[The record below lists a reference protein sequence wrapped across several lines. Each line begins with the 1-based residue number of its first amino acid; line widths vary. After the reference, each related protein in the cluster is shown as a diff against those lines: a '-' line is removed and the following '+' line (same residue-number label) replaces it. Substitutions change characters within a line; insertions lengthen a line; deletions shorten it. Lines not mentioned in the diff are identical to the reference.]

1 MATRVENVPGISIL
15 VDDLIA
21 VRNQLGNLARSRL
34 RRRIGSHSG
43 AREIQLR
50 GRGMEYEESRAYVY
64 GDDVRTMDWRVM
76 ARTGEAH
83 TKVFA
88 EEKERCCLIAVDLSA
103 SMFFGTRFA
112 FKSWAAAQVAA
123 HLGWL
128 ASLAGERI
136 GGLVASPE
144 YHSEIRPGKTRRGL
158 LGVFHHMARAAALRP
173 AGPGDSNRLNYLLNE
188 LSRVARPGAEVLLIS
203 DFLGCDRQTQRLL
216 SSICRHN
223 QVHAYWIYDGSEVD
237 DWPTGN
243 YPIVNQQPILNQ
255 QRNLHLDLADI
266 QHREW
271 LNEQQQNHRQCVESL
286 CASFNIP
293 LLAVSCNSD
302 ISPQILQGMQ
312 TAS

>member
-1 MATRVENVPGISIL
+1 MAARVENVWGISIL

-21 VRNQLGNLARSRL
+21 VRNQLGGLARSRL
-34 RRRIGSHSG
+34 RRRIGSHTG

-76 ARTGEAH
+76 ARTGKAH

-128 ASLAGERI
+128 ANLAGERI

-144 YHSEIRPGKTRRGL
+144 YHSEIRPGKTRSGL
-158 LGVFHHMARAAALRP
+158 LGVFHHLARAAELRP
-173 AGPGDSNRLNYLLNE
+173 PGPGDSNRLNYLLNE
-188 LSRVARPGAEVLLIS
+188 LSRVARPGADVLLIS
-203 DFLGCDRQTQRLL
+203 DFLGCDRQTQRVL
-216 SSICRHN
+216 SNICRHN
-223 QVHAYWIYDGSEVD
+223 QVHAYWIYDNSEVD
-237 DWPTGN
+237 DWPTGD
-243 YPIVNQQPILNQ
+243 YPILNQ
-255 QRNLHLDLADI
+255 QRNLRLDLHDI
-266 QHREW
+266 QHRLW
-271 LNEQQQNHRQCVESL
+271 LSEQQQNHRQCVESL

-312 TAS
+312 TSS

>member
-1 MATRVENVPGISIL
+1 MAAKVKSVAGISIL

-21 VRNQLGNLARSRL
+21 VRIQLGGLARSRL
-34 RRRIGSHSG
+34 RRRIGSRSG

-128 ASLAGERI
+128 ASFAGERI

-144 YHSEIRPGKTRRGL
+144 YHSEIRPGKTRSGL
-158 LGVFHHMARAAALRP
+158 LGVFHHLARAAELRP
-173 AGPGDSNRLNYLLNE
+173 PGPSDSNRLNYLLSE
-188 LSRVARPGAEVLLIS
+188 LSRVVRPGADVLLIS
-203 DFLGCDRQTQRLL
+203 DFLGCDRQTQQLL

-223 QVHAYWIYDGSEVD
+223 QIHAYWIYDDSEVD
-237 DWPTGN
+237 DWPPGN
-243 YPIVNQQPILNQ
+243 YPILSQPH
-255 QRNLHLDLADI
+255 NLLLELDDI
-266 QHREW
+266 RHRAW
-271 LNEQQQNHRQCVESL
+271 LTERQEDHRQCVESL
-286 CASFNIP
+286 CANFNIP
-293 LLAVSCNSD
+293 LQAVSCNRD
-302 ISPQILQGMQ
+302 ISPQILQGMR
-312 TAS
+312 SSS

>member
-1 MATRVENVPGISIL
+1 MAAKVKSVAGISIL

-21 VRNQLGNLARSRL
+21 VRNQLGGLARSRL
-34 RRRIGSHSG
+34 RRRIGSRSG

-128 ASLAGERI
+128 ASFAGERI

-144 YHSEIRPGKTRRGL
+144 YHSEIRPGKTRSGL
-158 LGVFHHMARAAALRP
+158 LGVFHHLARAAELRP
-173 AGPGDSNRLNYLLNE
+173 PGPSDSNRLNYLLSE
-188 LSRVARPGAEVLLIS
+188 LSRVVRPGADVLLIS
-203 DFLGCDRQTQRLL
+203 DFLGCDRQTQQLL

-223 QVHAYWIYDGSEVD
+223 QVHAYWIYDDIEVD
-237 DWPTGN
+237 DWAPGI
-243 YPIVNQQPILNQ
+243 YPILSQPH
-255 QRNLHLDLADI
+255 NLLLELDDI
-266 QHREW
+266 RHRAW
-271 LNEQQQNHRQCVESL
+271 LTERQEDHRQCVESL
-286 CASFNIP
+286 CANFNIP
-293 LLAVSCNSD
+293 LLAVSCNRD
-302 ISPQILQGMQ
+302 ISPQILQGMR
-312 TAS
+312 SSS

>member
-1 MATRVENVPGISIL
+1 MVARVDNVAGISIL

-21 VRNQLGNLARSRL
+21 VRNQLGNPVRSRL
-34 RRRIGSHSG
+34 RRRNGSHSG

-158 LGVFHHMARAAALRP
+158 LSVFHHLERAAELRP
-173 AGPGDSNRLNYLLNE
+173 PGPGDSNRLNYLLNE
-188 LSRVARPGAEVLLIS
+188 ISRVARPGADVLLIS
-203 DFLGCDRQTQRLL
+203 DFLGCDRQTHGLL
-216 SSICRHN
+216 SNICRHN
-223 QVHAYWIYDGSEVD
+223 QVHAYWIYDNSEVD
-237 DWPTGN
+237 DWPVGN
-243 YPIVNQQPILNQ
+243 YPILNQ
-255 QRNLHLDLADI
+255 QHNLRLDLADV

-302 ISPQILQGMQ
+302 ISPQILPGMQ

>member
-1 MATRVENVPGISIL
+1 MAEAVKNIPGISIH

-21 VRNQLGNLARSRL
+21 VRNQLGNLSRSKH
-34 RRRIGSHSG
+34 RRHNSSNSG
-43 AREIQLR
+43 AREIKLR

-88 EEKERCCLIAVDLSA
+88 EEKERCCLLAVDLSG

-128 ASLAGERI
+128 ASFAGERI

-144 YHSEIRPGKTRRGL
+144 YHCEIRPGKTRSGL
-158 LGVFHHMARAAALRP
+158 LGVFHHLARAAELRP
-173 AGPGDSNRLNYLLNE
+173 PGPSDSNRLNFLLNE
-188 LSRVARPGAEVLLIS
+188 LSRVARPGADILLIS
-203 DFLGCDRQTQRLL
+203 DFLGSDRQTQQAL
-216 SSICRHN
+216 SAICRHN
-223 QVHAYWIYDGSEVD
+223 QVHAYWIHDCSEVE
-237 DWPTGN
+237 DWLPGN
-243 YPIVNQQPILNQ
+243 YPIWNQQHNMRLDLDDLQ
-255 QRNLHLDLADI
+255 QRT
-266 QHREW
+266 W
-271 LNEQQQNHRQCVESL
+271 LNDQQQDHGRRVQSL

-293 LLAVSCNSD
+293 LATISCNSD
-302 ISPQILQGMQ
+302 ICAQILQG
-312 TAS
+312 SKSPP